1 MKYEA
6 LIQSSEKLM
15 QHNNEANVKKRE
27 MIEYDFYKDMKPFV
41 DMVDEEL
48 KVWKELAYEWIK
60 EEKPKYIH
68 VQQIDQVYDNLQ
80 TNVLQCFVNKG
91 KGKRFFE
98 THQAISY
105 TLQNIIEQ
113 LSNKRGNPLVFY
125 ASVIVVGFVAP
136 FISNSFINVR

>member
-1 MKYEA
+1 
-6 LIQSSEKLM
+6 
-15 QHNNEANVKKRE
+15 
-27 MIEYDFYKDMKPFV
+27 MKPFV

-48 KVWKELAYEWIK
+48 EKWKELAYTWIK

-98 THQAISY
+98 THQAVSY
-105 TLQNIIEQ
+105 TLQNIVEQ
-113 LSNKRGNPLVFY
+113 CK
-125 ASVIVVGFVAP
+125 
-136 FISNSFINVR
+136 

>member
-27 MIEYDFYKDMKPFV
+27 MIEYDF
-41 DMVDEEL
+41 
-48 KVWKELAYEWIK
+48 
-60 EEKPKYIH
+60 
-68 VQQIDQVYDNLQ
+68 YDNLQ

-113 LSNKRGNPLVFY
+113 CK
-125 ASVIVVGFVAP
+125 
-136 FISNSFINVR
+136 

>member
-1 MKYEA
+1 MKNEA

-15 QHNNEANVKKRE
+15 QYNNEANVKRE
-27 MIEYDFYKDMKPFV
+27 LTEYDFYKDMKPFV

-48 KVWKELAYEWIK
+48 KKWKELAYTWIK

-105 TLQNIIEQ
+105 TLQNIVEQ
-113 LSNKRGNPLVFY
+113 
-125 ASVIVVGFVAP
+125 
-136 FISNSFINVR
+136 

>member
-1 MKYEA
+1 MEYEA

-15 QHNNEANVKKRE
+15 QYNDEANVKKRE
-27 MIEYDFYKDMKPFV
+27 VAEYDFYKDMKPFV
-41 DMVDEEL
+41 ETVDEEL
-48 KVWKELAYEWIK
+48 ELWKDLAYRWIK
-60 EEKPKYIH
+60 KERPKYIH

-105 TLQNIIEQ
+105 TLQNIVEQ
-113 LSNKRGNPLVFY
+113 CK
-125 ASVIVVGFVAP
+125 
-136 FISNSFINVR
+136 

>member
-1 MKYEA
+1 MEYGA

-15 QHNNEANVKKRE
+15 QYNDEANVKKRE
-27 MIEYDFYKDMKPFV
+27 VDEYDFYKDMKPFV
-41 DMVDEEL
+41 DTVDEEL
-48 KVWKELAYEWIK
+48 ELWKDLAYRWIK
-60 EEKPKYIH
+60 KERPKYIH

-113 LSNKRGNPLVFY
+113 CK
-125 ASVIVVGFVAP
+125 
-136 FISNSFINVR
+136 

>member
-1 MKYEA
+1 MEYEA

-15 QHNNEANVKKRE
+15 QYNDEANVKKRE
-27 MIEYDFYKDMKPFV
+27 VDEYDFYKDMKPFV
-41 DMVDEEL
+41 DTVDEEL
-48 KVWKELAYEWIK
+48 ELWKGLAYRWIK
-60 EEKPKYIH
+60 KERPKYIH

-113 LSNKRGNPLVFY
+113 CK
-125 ASVIVVGFVAP
+125 
-136 FISNSFINVR
+136 

>member
-1 MKYEA
+1 MGHKA

-15 QHNNEANVKKRE
+15 QYNDEANVKKRE
-27 MIEYDFYKDMKPFV
+27 MAEYDFYKDMKPFV
-41 DMVDEEL
+41 DIVDAEL
-48 KVWKELAYEWIK
+48 EMWKELAYRWIK
-60 EEKPKYIH
+60 EERPKYIH

-105 TLQNIIEQ
+105 TLQNIVDQ
-113 LSNKRGNPLVFY
+113 CK
-125 ASVIVVGFVAP
+125 
-136 FISNSFINVR
+136 

>member
-1 MKYEA
+1 
-6 LIQSSEKLM
+6 
-15 QHNNEANVKKRE
+15 
-27 MIEYDFYKDMKPFV
+27 MKPFV

-48 KVWKELAYEWIK
+48 KKWKELAYKWIK

-105 TLQNIIEQ
+105 TLQNIVE
-113 LSNKRGNPLVFY
+113 LM
-125 ASVIVVGFVAP
+125 
-136 FISNSFINVR
+136 

>member
-1 MKYEA
+1 
-6 LIQSSEKLM
+6 
-15 QHNNEANVKKRE
+15 
-27 MIEYDFYKDMKPFV
+27 
-41 DMVDEEL
+41 MVDEEL

-105 TLQNIIEQ
+105 TFAKYNWSNV
-113 LSNKRGNPLVFY
+113 SNKGNPLVFY

>member
-1 MKYEA
+1 MEYEA
-6 LIQSSEKLM
+6 LIQSSGKLM
-15 QHNNEANVKKRE
+15 QYNNEANVKKRE
-27 MIEYDFYKDMKPFV
+27 IIEYDFYKDMKPFV
-41 DMVDEEL
+41 DIVDEEL
-48 KVWKELAYEWIK
+48 KVWKELAYTWIK

-105 TLQNIIEQ
+105 TLQNIVEQ
-113 LSNKRGNPLVFY
+113 CK
-125 ASVIVVGFVAP
+125 
-136 FISNSFINVR
+136 

>member
-15 QHNNEANVKKRE
+15 QYNDEANVKKRE
-27 MIEYDFYKDMKPFV
+27 IDEYDFYKDMKPFV

-48 KVWKELAYEWIK
+48 EVWKELAYSWIK
-60 EEKPKYIH
+60 EESPKYIH

-80 TNVLQCFVNKG
+80 TNALQCFVNRG

-98 THQAISY
+98 TYQAISY
-105 TLQNIIEQ
+105 TLQNIVDQ
-113 LSNKRGNPLVFY
+113 CK
-125 ASVIVVGFVAP
+125 
-136 FISNSFINVR
+136 

>member
-1 MKYEA
+1 MKHEA

-15 QHNNEANVKKRE
+15 QYNNEANEKKRE
-27 MIEYDFYKDMKPFV
+27 MIEYDFYEDMKPFV
-41 DMVDEEL
+41 NMVDEEL
-48 KVWKELAYEWIK
+48 KVWKELAYKWIK

-80 TNVLQCFVNKG
+80 MNALQCFVNKG

-105 TLQNIIEQ
+105 TLQNIVEQ
-113 LSNKRGNPLVFY
+113 CK
-125 ASVIVVGFVAP
+125 
-136 FISNSFINVR
+136 